1 MLKVSHIT
9 FTSIDNEFKTELYTK
24 IQVKYPD
31 VKINNDDIFIEE
43 DNETIGIMEL
53 IGAAQ
58 KPNEDQTIHY
68 EVTDE
73 TKTKYTVNTKRDFDV
88 AINLI
93 KLINS
98 LTNLTRKRYIIA

>member
-1 MLKVSHIT
+1 MLKISHIA
-9 FTSIDNEFKTELYTK
+9 FTSIDKEFKKELYTK
-24 IQVKYPD
+24 IQLEYPD
-31 VKINNDDIFIEE
+31 VKIRDDNIFIGG

-53 IGAAQ
+53 IESQ
-58 KPNEDQTIHY
+58 KPEDHKIIHY

-73 TKTKYTVNTKRDFDV
+73 SKGKHTVNSKKDFDV

-98 LTNLTRKRYIIA
+98 LSNLTKKRYTYS